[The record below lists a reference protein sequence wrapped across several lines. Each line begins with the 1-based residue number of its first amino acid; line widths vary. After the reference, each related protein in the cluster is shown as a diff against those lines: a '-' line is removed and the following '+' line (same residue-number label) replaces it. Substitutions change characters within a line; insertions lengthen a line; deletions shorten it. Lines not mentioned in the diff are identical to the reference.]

1 MLNERKDLEVEFNE
15 LPEETDETPKK
26 QIVKKYHHISYPV
39 VFITIFNFNLII

>member
-26 QIVKKYHHISYPV
+26 TNSEKVSLYKLFSV
-39 VFITIFNFNLII
+39 VFRNNYL